1 MCLRTI
7 QKASLTEAS
16 PTIGF
21 PGGIVVKNLPANAG
35 EEGLIPGLG
44 RSSGEATHSSI
55 LAWRIPGTEETGGLQ
70 SMGLQGVRHNLLTK
84 TTKVLLLIL
93 FNDSAWRLHIRDSDL
108 YIWNCKKWLLF
119 SIIPPKYPGRYCS
132 RIQ

>member
-21 PGGIVVKNLPANAG
+21 LGGVVVKNLPANAG

-44 RSSGEATHSSI
+44 RSSGEEKSKPLQYSY
-55 LAWRIPGTEETGGLQ
+55 LENPRNGGDWWTAVY
-70 SMGLQGVRHNLLTK
+70 GVARSQTQL
-84 TTKVLLLIL
+84 
-93 FNDSAWRLHIRDSDL
+93 SD
-108 YIWNCKKWLLF
+108 
-119 SIIPPKYPGRYCS
+119 
-132 RIQ
+132 